1 MSYQYPIP
9 LKELA
14 HPPNEEAPPEG
25 IVEHPHSETP
35 DIRSPDDA
43 VSILR
48 QESRPLVVGLDESP
62 RCAWLTGGRDRNDP
76 YILNWSGSLASSY
89 DFVAFAYDTGVGLVV
104 DERWWSSG
112 WQWAEKGSP
121 YTTSWT
127 PYTLV
132 EDAGAGARPMALYF
146 IWDDGQDMYMAQP
159 PC

>member
-9 LKELA
+9 LADLA

-43 VSILR
+43 VSMLR
-48 QESRPLVVGLDESP
+48 QESR
-62 RCAWLTGGRDRNDP
+62 
-76 YILNWSGSLASSY
+76 SGSLASSY